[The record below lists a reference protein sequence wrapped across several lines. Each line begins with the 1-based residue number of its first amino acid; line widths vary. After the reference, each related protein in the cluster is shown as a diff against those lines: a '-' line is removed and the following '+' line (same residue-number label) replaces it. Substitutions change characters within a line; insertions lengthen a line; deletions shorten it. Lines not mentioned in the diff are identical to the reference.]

1 MKTQKPEELVISS
14 RKMGCRTS
22 SMKALTAM
30 DAKDRML
37 DALWTQEITEGGWAL
52 KVKSGNPELQTDCN

>member
-1 MKTQKPEELVISS
+1 
-14 RKMGCRTS
+14 
-22 SMKALTAM
+22 MKALTAM